1 MTTTQTPPTGVLRSL
16 LSGMRPL
23 QWVKNCLIVVAPAAA
38 GTLTHGTVLRQTL
51 IAFLAFCL
59 ISSAVYLLND
69 VRDREADRRHPTKR
83 FRAIASGRLS
93 TTTAVGAALVL
104 FVVGFLVALLV
115 AHPGELLI
123 VLALYVA
130 ITLAYVYWIKD
141 VAIVELGAVASGF
154 FLRAYAGA
162 AASHIP
168 VSTWFLVV
176 ISFGALF
183 LVVGKRASEL
193 KTHGDVAT
201 RKVLAEYTAKFLDSV
216 LTMCATIVVAGYCLW
231 AFDGS
236 STGLSANHDATLPIR
251 LSVVPV
257 VFAVLFIMRSAEAGH
272 GAAPEELLLHNRTV
286 QILLAIWVVL
296 MIFSVYE

>member
-1 MTTTQTPPTGVLRSL
+1 MTTTQTSTKGVLRSL
-16 LSGMRPL
+16 LSAMRPL
-23 QWVKNCLIVVAPAAA
+23 QWVKNCVIVVAPAAA
-38 GTLTHGTVLRQTL
+38 GTLTHSAVLGQTV
-51 IAFLAFCL
+51 IAFVAFCL
-59 ISSAVYLLND
+59 VSSGVYLLND
-69 VRDREADRRHPTKR
+69 IRDCEADRCHPTKR

-93 TTTAVGAALVL
+93 MTTAIGAALAL
-104 FVVGFLVALLV
+104 LAMGFLVALV
-115 AHPGELLI
+115 ISHPGELLI
-123 VLALYVA
+123 VLALYVV
-130 ITLAYVYWIKD
+130 ITLAYIFWIKN

-183 LVVGKRASEL
+183 LVVGKRSSEL
-193 KTHGDVAT
+193 KSGGGMAT
-201 RKVLAEYTAKFLDSV
+201 RQVLAEYSAKFLESV

-231 AFDGS
+231 AFDAS
-236 STGLSANHDATLPIR
+236 STGLSANHDATLPVR

-257 VFAVLFIMRSAEAGH
+257 VFAMLFIMRSADAGQ

-286 QILLAIWVVL
+286 QVLLAIWVVL
-296 MIFSVYE
+296 MIFNVYE